1 MNQKTFQKIN
11 SYALIF
17 AITVILFLALIRLS
31 NLFLFGNLN
40 DIQHNASSLNDLFI
54 VGLRFDLRV
63 VGTALLLFVYLPYI
77 FILWKKNKAA
87 YLSWVKFIL
96 GSLLALV
103 IALSFIDIGYF
114 VFFGTAIDILIFGLF
129 EDDTQAV
136 IASGLSDPRLLF
148 IGALALI
155 ITLLIIFAY
164 FKISKAFAQKTP
176 SLLTPQSLWA
186 LVFILPLL
194 VVAARGSIDT
204 FPLSQRQSSISN
216 NSFINSLTQNAVF
229 HLKYAYKH
237 RKANNFNKSLQQ
249 ILAAAQVKSS
259 DELMQKSGFNAAL
272 PLIRHTTKNT
282 FLEKKPPHVIFI
294 LMEGWSAHIALNDS
308 VDNPVLGQFKKH
320 SKDDYFLTRFFSNK
334 YGTNPT
340 IENTLLNTPLTPLS
354 QSSAY
359 KTSFSMSNIKPF
371 KQKGYQTS
379 FISGGYSSWRNHDV
393 FWPKQGFDRYID
405 RSVIEELYQ
414 VESDNPWGV
423 YDEYLFKYLQ
433 KDLLQ
438 QKKPSLSFVL
448 TTNNH
453 PPVRLPQDYV
463 APQFDAEKFGFKDN
477 LKHKETMLSAY
488 QYQTN
493 ALGEFLDWL
502 KDSDLKDDVIVIATG
517 DHILKGFAD
526 YNSIEKQFLR
536 YAVPAYFYIPEQYNQ
551 FSKQTKEAVNNLIGS
566 HVDLFPTL
574 FELSLSDAPYYAF
587 GTALMK
593 KNKSDAYG
601 WIDQKV
607 FLVDQ
612 GVIDAKTNKLYLWS
626 KQNKFLLNTNDNEP
640 SIKHREIIK
649 QEKYRRWLKELLLR
663 KDASAE

>member
-601 WIDQKV
+601 WIDQKA